1 VALPTH
7 KIVLLILTW
16 YLLNFLGYCGTSG
29 LTMHCMRSWRLKNQ
43 REQGRFTGKKYIYAF
58 AVVIFN
64 VYCSS
69 VVSFHCILHVGEK
82 GIKRH
87 PEMSS

>member
-1 VALPTH
+1 
-7 KIVLLILTW
+7 
-16 YLLNFLGYCGTSG
+16 
-29 LTMHCMRSWRLKNQ
+29 MHCMRSWRLKNQ
-43 REQGRFTGKKYIYAF
+43 REQGMFTGKKYIYAF

-64 VYCSS
+64 VFCSS